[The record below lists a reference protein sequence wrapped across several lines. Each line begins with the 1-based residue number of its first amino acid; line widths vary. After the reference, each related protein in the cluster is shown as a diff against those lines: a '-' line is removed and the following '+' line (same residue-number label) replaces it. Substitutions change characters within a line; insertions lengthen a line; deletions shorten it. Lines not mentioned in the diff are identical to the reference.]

1 MNPKILKIIIAGMS
15 ICIVFLSYK
24 FNEVNNDLKKYKEY
38 YKDLSV
44 MYLNEVIE
52 APKLEPP
59 SAQDMKVTTIDFD
72 SNVLQFSDLENNIF
86 TIQDFKGKNLFINYW
101 ATWCNPCLAEMPYMA
116 ELYENYKGEDDI
128 IFLYL
133 STIYISRL
141 REEMKYKIVETEKG
155 QREKVY
161 KGNTMLYKKT
171 KIEED
176 SRVSE
181 YEMVVTYYEENIEF
195 GVFKENKIV
204 NDRDLIKFLE
214 DVFLDY
220 MLNNSIPS
228 LDLSLIHI

>member
-1 MNPKILKIIIAGMS
+1 M
-15 ICIVFLSYK
+15 
-24 FNEVNNDLKKYKEY
+24 D
-38 YKDLSV
+38 
-44 MYLNEVIE
+44 
-52 APKLEPP
+52 
-59 SAQDMKVTTIDFD
+59 
-72 SNVLQFSDLENNIF
+72 
-86 TIQDFKGKNLFINYW
+86 
-101 ATWCNPCLAEMPYMA
+101 
-116 ELYENYKGEDDI
+116 

-133 STIYISRL
+133 FTIYISRL
-141 REEMKYKIVETEKG
+141 KEELKYKIIETEKG

-195 GVFKENKIV
+195 GVFKDNKIV

-214 DVFLDY
+214 DIFLDY

-228 LDLSLIHI
+228 LD

>member
-1 MNPKILKIIIAGMS
+1 MRYYFIIGYIFILI
-15 ICIVFLSYK
+15 
-24 FNEVNNDLKKYKEY
+24 Y
-38 YKDLSV
+38 Y
-44 MYLNEVIE
+44 
-52 APKLEPP
+52 
-59 SAQDMKVTTIDFD
+59 
-72 SNVLQFSDLENNIF
+72 
-86 TIQDFKGKNLFINYW
+86 
-101 ATWCNPCLAEMPYMA
+101 
-116 ELYENYKGEDDI
+116 
-128 IFLYL
+128 
-133 STIYISRL
+133 IYISRL
-141 REEMKYKIVETEKG
+141 KEEMKYKIIETEKG

-204 NDRDLIKFLE
+204 NDIDLIQFLE

-228 LDLSLIHI
+228 LD

>member
-1 MNPKILKIIIAGMS
+1 
-15 ICIVFLSYK
+15 
-24 FNEVNNDLKKYKEY
+24 
-38 YKDLSV
+38 
-44 MYLNEVIE
+44 
-52 APKLEPP
+52 
-59 SAQDMKVTTIDFD
+59 
-72 SNVLQFSDLENNIF
+72 
-86 TIQDFKGKNLFINYW
+86 
-101 ATWCNPCLAEMPYMA
+101 
-116 ELYENYKGEDDI
+116 
-128 IFLYL
+128 
-133 STIYISRL
+133 
-141 REEMKYKIVETEKG
+141 MKYKIVETEKG

-204 NDRDLIKFLE
+204 NDRDLIQFLE

-228 LDLSLIHI
+228 LD

>member
-1 MNPKILKIIIAGMS
+1 
-15 ICIVFLSYK
+15 
-24 FNEVNNDLKKYKEY
+24 
-38 YKDLSV
+38 
-44 MYLNEVIE
+44 
-52 APKLEPP
+52 
-59 SAQDMKVTTIDFD
+59 
-72 SNVLQFSDLENNIF
+72 
-86 TIQDFKGKNLFINYW
+86 
-101 ATWCNPCLAEMPYMA
+101 
-116 ELYENYKGEDDI
+116 
-128 IFLYL
+128 
-133 STIYISRL
+133 
-141 REEMKYKIVETEKG
+141 MKYKIVETEKG

-204 NDRDLIKFLE
+204 NDRELIKFLE

-228 LDLSLIHI
+228 LD

>member
-1 MNPKILKIIIAGMS
+1 
-15 ICIVFLSYK
+15 
-24 FNEVNNDLKKYKEY
+24 
-38 YKDLSV
+38 
-44 MYLNEVIE
+44 
-52 APKLEPP
+52 
-59 SAQDMKVTTIDFD
+59 
-72 SNVLQFSDLENNIF
+72 
-86 TIQDFKGKNLFINYW
+86 
-101 ATWCNPCLAEMPYMA
+101 
-116 ELYENYKGEDDI
+116 
-128 IFLYL
+128 
-133 STIYISRL
+133 
-141 REEMKYKIVETEKG
+141 MKYKIVETEKG

-214 DVFLDY
+214 DIFLDY

-228 LDLSLIHI
+228 LD

>member
-1 MNPKILKIIIAGMS
+1 
-15 ICIVFLSYK
+15 
-24 FNEVNNDLKKYKEY
+24 
-38 YKDLSV
+38 
-44 MYLNEVIE
+44 
-52 APKLEPP
+52 
-59 SAQDMKVTTIDFD
+59 
-72 SNVLQFSDLENNIF
+72 
-86 TIQDFKGKNLFINYW
+86 
-101 ATWCNPCLAEMPYMA
+101 
-116 ELYENYKGEDDI
+116 
-128 IFLYL
+128 
-133 STIYISRL
+133 
-141 REEMKYKIVETEKG
+141 MKYKIIEREKG

-204 NDRDLIKFLE
+204 NDRDLIQFLE

-228 LDLSLIHI
+228 LD

>member
-1 MNPKILKIIIAGMS
+1 
-15 ICIVFLSYK
+15 
-24 FNEVNNDLKKYKEY
+24 
-38 YKDLSV
+38 
-44 MYLNEVIE
+44 
-52 APKLEPP
+52 
-59 SAQDMKVTTIDFD
+59 
-72 SNVLQFSDLENNIF
+72 
-86 TIQDFKGKNLFINYW
+86 
-101 ATWCNPCLAEMPYMA
+101 
-116 ELYENYKGEDDI
+116 
-128 IFLYL
+128 
-133 STIYISRL
+133 
-141 REEMKYKIVETEKG
+141 MKYKIVETEKG

-214 DVFLDY
+214 NVFLDY

-228 LDLSLIHI
+228 LD

>member
-1 MNPKILKIIIAGMS
+1 
-15 ICIVFLSYK
+15 
-24 FNEVNNDLKKYKEY
+24 
-38 YKDLSV
+38 
-44 MYLNEVIE
+44 
-52 APKLEPP
+52 
-59 SAQDMKVTTIDFD
+59 
-72 SNVLQFSDLENNIF
+72 
-86 TIQDFKGKNLFINYW
+86 
-101 ATWCNPCLAEMPYMA
+101 
-116 ELYENYKGEDDI
+116 
-128 IFLYL
+128 
-133 STIYISRL
+133 
-141 REEMKYKIVETEKG
+141 MKYKIIETEKG

-214 DVFLDY
+214 DIFLDY

-228 LDLSLIHI
+228 LD

>member
-1 MNPKILKIIIAGMS
+1 L
-15 ICIVFLSYK
+15 
-24 FNEVNNDLKKYKEY
+24 D
-38 YKDLSV
+38 
-44 MYLNEVIE
+44 
-52 APKLEPP
+52 
-59 SAQDMKVTTIDFD
+59 
-72 SNVLQFSDLENNIF
+72 
-86 TIQDFKGKNLFINYW
+86 
-101 ATWCNPCLAEMPYMA
+101 
-116 ELYENYKGEDDI
+116 

-133 STIYISRL
+133 FTIYISRL
-141 REEMKYKIVETEKG
+141 KEEMKYKILETEKG

-204 NDRDLIKFLE
+204 NDRDLIQFLE

-228 LDLSLIHI
+228 LD

>member
-1 MNPKILKIIIAGMS
+1 
-15 ICIVFLSYK
+15 
-24 FNEVNNDLKKYKEY
+24 
-38 YKDLSV
+38 
-44 MYLNEVIE
+44 
-52 APKLEPP
+52 
-59 SAQDMKVTTIDFD
+59 
-72 SNVLQFSDLENNIF
+72 
-86 TIQDFKGKNLFINYW
+86 
-101 ATWCNPCLAEMPYMA
+101 
-116 ELYENYKGEDDI
+116 
-128 IFLYL
+128 
-133 STIYISRL
+133 
-141 REEMKYKIVETEKG
+141 MKYKILETEKG

-204 NDRDLIKFLE
+204 NDRDLIQFLE

-228 LDLSLIHI
+228 LD

>member
-1 MNPKILKIIIAGMS
+1 M
-15 ICIVFLSYK
+15 
-24 FNEVNNDLKKYKEY
+24 D
-38 YKDLSV
+38 
-44 MYLNEVIE
+44 
-52 APKLEPP
+52 
-59 SAQDMKVTTIDFD
+59 
-72 SNVLQFSDLENNIF
+72 
-86 TIQDFKGKNLFINYW
+86 
-101 ATWCNPCLAEMPYMA
+101 
-116 ELYENYKGEDDI
+116 

-133 STIYISRL
+133 FTIYISRL
-141 REEMKYKIVETEKG
+141 KEEMKYKIIETEKG

-204 NDRDLIKFLE
+204 NDRDLIQFLE

-228 LDLSLIHI
+228 LD

>member
-1 MNPKILKIIIAGMS
+1 L
-15 ICIVFLSYK
+15 
-24 FNEVNNDLKKYKEY
+24 D
-38 YKDLSV
+38 
-44 MYLNEVIE
+44 
-52 APKLEPP
+52 
-59 SAQDMKVTTIDFD
+59 
-72 SNVLQFSDLENNIF
+72 
-86 TIQDFKGKNLFINYW
+86 
-101 ATWCNPCLAEMPYMA
+101 
-116 ELYENYKGEDDI
+116 
-128 IFLYL
+128 IFLFL
-133 STIYISRL
+133 FTIYISRL
-141 REEMKYKIVETEKG
+141 KEEMKYKIIETEKG

-228 LDLSLIHI
+228 LD